1 MGLRDLMPINQRH
14 HLHFIYCHF
23 QRRQPENQN
32 TTMQSASRLRGVH
45 HCNSSGK
52 MADGA
57 LSYRLEKL
65 PLAQV
70 HAASITVML
79 YFVLAHLGER
89 AFRPRNGSRYCA
101 TLDWWLQVVVLSG
114 GKRHPQIF
122 PWLEGSIASS
132 DGGENTGE
140 SAWRAIP
147 PVRTAVPCLLIS
159 LHLNV
164 LSPKRI
170 SKLVSRSEM
179 SHRSCQNSLSIAMSA
194 CA

>member
-23 QRRQPENQN
+23 ERRQPENQN

-57 LSYRLEKL
+57 LSYRLERL

-79 YFVLAHLGER
+79 YFILAYLGGR
-89 AFRPRNGSRYCA
+89 AFRPRNGSKYCA

-132 DGGENTGE
+132 DGGENTGNRLG
-140 SAWRAIP
+140 AQFHQYGPRFPA
-147 PVRTAVPCLLIS
+147 CLFRCILTFC
-159 LHLNV
+159 
-164 LSPKRI
+164 R
-170 SKLVSRSEM
+170 RSVFRNWFLEA
-179 SHRSCQNSLSIAMSA
+179 R
-194 CA
+194 